1 MAGFASKFTRRRI
14 IKLVGCSLCCF
25 LCFWAKLHVLC
36 WHLRIIRRFASAFDF
51 DAPFFVDRR
60 GEPLSRGRFNEKLK
74 KVMCLVEPELPGRF
88 PSKSFRIGA
97 TSDSYALNIPIDDI
111 GNLGRWAVVFS
122 SLHALCNRGSIQA
135 SRYRE
140 ILRYCLVATVYCW

>member
-1 MAGFASKFTRRRI
+1 MQP
-14 IKLVGCSLCCF
+14 
-25 LCFWAKLHVLC
+25 VLFPVLLGKITC
-36 WHLRIIRRFASAFDF
+36 PVLALKNYMKVRVAFDF
-51 DAPFFVDRR
+51 DAPFFVDRL

-74 KVMCLVEPELPGRF
+74 KVMCLVEPDLPGRF

-140 ILRYCLVATVYCW
+140 ILRYCLVALVYCW